1 MTRVAGGRIAVP
13 DSILFEQLGSLRAE
27 IISNASGTRVNA
39 ESEPTSSGRPF
50 GVTVIAI
57 AMVANA
63 IIAGIRMFAGDEA
76 LSWND
81 VIRADFYFDLLG
93 PFVGGVGL
101 IVSVGLWRLQ
111 RWAWVA
117 TMSWAGINMAQ
128 ALWAY
133 WIEDPQYAAMALSVV
148 IVLYLNQRDVQ
159 FAFIEST
166 RGIIREN

>member
-1 MTRVAGGRIAVP
+1 MVVSCAFP
-13 DSILFEQLGSLRAE
+13 DSILSREVQSGGEEGHGYPGVTAE
-27 IISNASGTRVNA
+27 YEKTTN
-39 ESEPTSSGRPF
+39 GRPF
-50 GVTVIAI
+50 GVTVIAT

-63 IIAGIRMFAGDEA
+63 VFAAARTYFGDSA
-76 LSWND
+76 LAWDDMLQS
-81 VIRADFYFDLLG
+81 DFYFELFG
-93 PFVGGVGL
+93 PFVGGIGL

-133 WIEDPQYAAMALSVV
+133 WIGEPQYSAMALSVV

-159 FAFIEST
+159 LAFIEST
-166 RGIIREN
+166 RGIIRHE

>member
-1 MTRVAGGRIAVP
+1 M
-13 DSILFEQLGSLRAE
+13 
-27 IISNASGTRVNA
+27 NA
-39 ESEPTSSGRPF
+39 EPEPTTNGRPF

-63 IIAGIRMFAGDEA
+63 IIAGIRMFMGDEA
-76 LSWND
+76 FNWGD
-81 VIRADFYFDLLG
+81 VLRADFYFDLLG
-93 PFVGGVGL
+93 PFVGMVGL
-101 IVSVGLWRLQ
+101 IVSVGLWGLQ

-133 WIEDPQYAAMALSVV
+133 WIGDPQYAAMALSVV

-159 FAFIEST
+159 LAFIEST
-166 RGIIREN
+166 RGIIRDS